1 MLNID
6 DFILTNCI
14 YISLLSNAFVLIHE
28 YYTNDLLAIQGYNK
42 NSNGKCRWLDNYL
55 NRQEAIDLCSDI
67 CIIRWFGNR
76 VLPELEPQQVI

>member
-1 MLNID
+1 MKSRYMYNSDATGQNTILKKYRIMLNID

-42 NSNGKCRWLDNYL
+42 NSNGKCR
-55 NRQEAIDLCSDI
+55 
-67 CIIRWFGNR
+67 
-76 VLPELEPQQVI
+76 